1 MLTWLVLL
9 LDLFRNPPLPESHEG
24 NLQLF
29 NFEVSSGEVLVAQ
42 SCLTFCKPL
51 WTAAHQASL
60 STAFSRLGY
69 WSGLPFPSLV
79 DLSNAGIEPGSP
91 APQADSLLT
100 ELPGSHLPQLVTYS
114 LVEIF

>member
-9 LDLFRNPPLPESHEG
+9 LDLFRNPPLPKSHEG
-24 NLQLF
+24 NLQQLF

-60 STAFSRLGY
+60 SMGFSSKDTGVGCHFLLWWILATQGLNLG
-69 WSGLPFPSLV
+69 
-79 DLSNAGIEPGSP
+79 
-91 APQADSLLT
+91 LLHRRQI
-100 ELPGSHLPQLVTYS
+100 LY
-114 LVEIF
+114 